1 MTEELISFETA
12 KLAKEKGFDEHC
24 KHAFTND
31 GKFQYYEEDGFNSET
46 YTTSPSQSL
55 LQKWLR
61 EVHAIHI
68 TMIYDDD
75 NCYYTEICDKNN
87 SHVYRAIANNL
98 FEDALEITLQMALNL
113 I

>member
-1 MTEELISFETA
+1 
-12 KLAKEKGFDEHC
+12 
-24 KHAFTND
+24 
-31 GKFQYYEEDGFNSET
+31 
-46 YTTSPSQSL
+46 
-55 LQKWLR
+55 
-61 EVHAIHI
+61 
-68 TMIYDDD
+68 MIYDDD